1 MTNFEKIEE
10 ICKEIFKDSFVCVE
24 MVNNTNLRHIYLS
37 LNLQGEQIKKLE
49 SKFKILFVS
58 HGYDEDEKRIGTKIL
73 NVIVVSQLDTKP
85 LAQLLREL
93 IKDIKE
99 IPDGEVDRYLIID
112 EIERII
118 KESTQ

>member
-10 ICKEIFKDSFVCVE
+10 ISKEIFKDSFVCVE
-24 MVNNTNLRHIYLS
+24 MVNNANLRHIYLS

-58 HGYDEDEKRIGTKIL
+58 HGYDEDEKRIGKKIL
-73 NVIVVSQLDTKP
+73 NVIVVSELDTKP
-85 LAQLLREL
+85 AAQLLKEL

-99 IPDGEVDRYLIID
+99 IPDGDVDRYLIID
-112 EIERII
+112 EIEKII
-118 KESTQ
+118 KEIKV

>member
-10 ICKEIFKDSFVCVE
+10 ISKEIFKDSFVLVE
-24 MVNNTNLRHIYLS
+24 RVNNASLRHIYLS

-58 HGYDEDEKRIGTKIL
+58 HGYPEDEKRIGKKIL
-73 NVIVVSQLDTKP
+73 NVIVVSELDTKP
-85 LAQLLREL
+85 AAQLLKEL

-99 IPDGEVDRYLIID
+99 IPDGDVDRYLIID
-112 EIERII
+112 EIEKII
-118 KESTQ
+118 KEIKV